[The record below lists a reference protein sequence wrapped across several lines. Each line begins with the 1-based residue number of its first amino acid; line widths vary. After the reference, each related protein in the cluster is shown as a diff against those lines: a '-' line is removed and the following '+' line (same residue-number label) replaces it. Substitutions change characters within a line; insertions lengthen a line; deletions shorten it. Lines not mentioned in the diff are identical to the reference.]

1 MLSVIGDVL
10 YRLLI
15 DADCAQPLLH
25 VEAWAC
31 LTGDL
36 IMPDDTDS
44 WVLGVEVED
53 VLTHGL

>member
-15 DADCAQPLLH
+15 DTYCVQPALDI
-25 VEAWAC
+25 EAWTS